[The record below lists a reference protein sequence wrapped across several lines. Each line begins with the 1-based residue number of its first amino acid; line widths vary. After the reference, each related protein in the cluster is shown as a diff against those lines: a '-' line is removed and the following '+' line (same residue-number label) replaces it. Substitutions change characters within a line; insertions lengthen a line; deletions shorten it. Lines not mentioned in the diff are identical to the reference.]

1 MEKLLIPPP
10 ARRDSNIEL
19 YRIIAML
26 LIVAHHFVVNSGVMP
41 IVDASPKAIRSVAL
55 YIEGMWG
62 KTGINCFVL
71 ITGWFMC
78 KSNITARKFLKLF
91 LEIVFY
97 NILFTAI
104 FAATGYHH
112 YGPVETLLN
121 IWPIWSVN
129 NGFVSCYLVFF
140 LFIPFLNILVNNMT
154 RRQHFALVILSLS
167 IFSVMDTLP
176 LIEVTCNYIIWFSVL
191 YILASYMRLYP
202 IAHKHDLRFW
212 SLATAISVSLAVF
225 SVLVFLYLGCSGWGI
240 WELVSDSNRILAVA
254 VGVTSFMIFV
264 NIKIPYNKHI
274 NTIAASTFGVLLIH
288 ANSDIMRQW
297 LWKDVC
303 DVAGH
308 YNSEYFWLYIIFTP
322 LLVFTACIVIDHIRI
337 RFLEQPVLRWAD
349 NIYIRISKSLSS
361 NFSGTL

>member
-1 MEKLLIPPP
+1 
-10 ARRDSNIEL
+10 
-19 YRIIAML
+19 ML
-26 LIVAHHFVVNSGVMP
+26 LIVSHHFVVNSGVMS
-41 IVDASPKAIRSVAL
+41 IVDAHSTAIHSVAL

-78 KSNITARKFLKLF
+78 KSHITARKFLKLF

-97 NILFTAI
+97 KILFTAI

-121 IWPIWSVN
+121 IWPIWSITTD
-129 NGFVSCYLVFF
+129 FVSCYLVFF
-140 LFIPFLNILVNNMT
+140 LFIPFLNILVHNMT
-154 RRQHFALVILSLS
+154 RRQHLTLVILCLTV
-167 IFSVMDTLP
+167 FSVMETLP
-176 LIEVTCNYIIWFSVL
+176 LMDVTSNYVIWFSIL
-191 YILASYMRLYP
+191 YLTVSYMRLYP

-212 SLATAISVSLAVF
+212 AMVTAISVALAIA
-225 SVLVFLYLGCSGWGI
+225 SVVVLIFLGRSGWGVFG
-240 WELVSDSNRILAVA
+240 LVSDSNRVLAVA
-254 VGVTSFMIFV
+254 VGITSFMMFV
-264 NIKIPYNKHI
+264 NIKIPYSKLI

-308 YNSEYFWLYIIFTP
+308 YNSEYFWLYIILTP
-322 LLVFTACIVIDHIRI
+322 LLVFTVCIVIDHIRL
-337 RFLEQPVLRWAD
+337 RFLEQPVLRWT
-349 NIYIRISKSLSS
+349 NNLYFSIRANLCSK
-361 NFSGTL
+361 FS

>member
-1 MEKLLIPPP
+1 MSIEYNTPHVL
-10 ARRDSNIEL
+10 RDSNIEL

-26 LIVAHHFVVNSGVMP
+26 LIVAHHFVVNSGIMP
-41 IVDASPKAIRSVAL
+41 IVDAQPTAIRSVAL

-78 KSNITARKFLKLF
+78 KSHITARKFLKLF

-97 NILFTAI
+97 KILFTAI

-121 IWPIWSVN
+121 IWPIWSITTD
-129 NGFVSCYLVFF
+129 FVSCYLVFF
-140 LFIPFLNILVNNMT
+140 LFIPFLNILVHNMT
-154 RRQHFALVILSLS
+154 RRQHLTLVILCLTV
-167 IFSVMDTLP
+167 FSVMETLP
-176 LIEVTCNYIIWFSVL
+176 LMDVTSNYVIWFSIL
-191 YILASYMRLYP
+191 YMIASYMRLYP

-212 SLATAISVSLAVF
+212 TMATAISIFLAVV
-225 SVLVFLYLGCSGWGI
+225 SVVALIFLGTSYGPWG
-240 WELVSDSNRILAVA
+240 LVSDSNRVLAVA
-254 VGVTSFMIFV
+254 VGVTSFMMFV
-264 NIKIPYNKHI
+264 NIKIPYSKLI

-308 YNSEYFWLYIIFTP
+308 YNSEYFWLYILITP
-322 LLVFTACIVIDHIRI
+322 LLVFTVCIVIDHFRL
-337 RFLEQPVLRWAD
+337 RYLEKPALNTAVEWYENIKKRTLRPT
-349 NIYIRISKSLSS
+349 N
-361 NFSGTL
+361 